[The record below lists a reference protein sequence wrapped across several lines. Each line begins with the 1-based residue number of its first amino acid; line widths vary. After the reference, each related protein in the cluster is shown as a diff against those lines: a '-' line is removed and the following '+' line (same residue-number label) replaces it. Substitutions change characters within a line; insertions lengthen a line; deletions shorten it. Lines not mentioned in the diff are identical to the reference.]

1 MQRNA
6 IHTCGESIVE
16 WSGVEWGD
24 VILSGSLSGFI
35 LVGGYALLAH
45 FKTWSQFIGV
55 YNCVPSCSTAHSSP
69 KLGKSPKLLKIF
81 HRRVHSSSAIK
92 FQLVLEEKDTEGSPH
107 VPGSDKNQLRV
118 ERKLHHLS
126 PRELAEEL
134 TLMDAELLRKI
145 QPKELEDGAWM
156 DKDKVSSF

>member
-1 MQRNA
+1 
-6 IHTCGESIVE
+6 
-16 WSGVEWGD
+16 
-24 VILSGSLSGFI
+24 
-35 LVGGYALLAH
+35 
-45 FKTWSQFIGV
+45 
-55 YNCVPSCSTAHSSP
+55 
-69 KLGKSPKLLKIF
+69 
-81 HRRVHSSSAIK
+81 
-92 FQLVLEEKDTEGSPH
+92 LEEKDTEGSPH